1 MSEQIASDKAEPKP
15 LPKTGTRH
23 RPPPSSSGNAAGNKS
38 CATASTL
45 KPPPPPTMAL
55 AASTRDLKHRV
66 LTCLN
71 KLSDRDTHSSA
82 AAELE
87 SIARTLTHDSIPPFL
102 SSISA
107 TDASDKS
114 PVRKQCVRLIS
125 LLSQSHGDSL
135 SPYLSKLLSA
145 VVRRLRDPDS
155 AVRSACIDATSSI
168 SSHITKPPF
177 TSIVKPLIDALVTEQ
192 DQNSQIGASLCL
204 AAAIDAS
211 PDPDAMYLK
220 KLLPRIEKLLKC
232 DSFKAK
238 PALLTVIG
246 NVIGVGGASSH
257 QTVKRLVP
265 CLVEF
270 IGSEDWSARKAAAE
284 ALVSLAVVERE
295 MLMEFKAVCLK
306 TFEAKKMDKVKIVRE
321 TMIQLVGA
329 WTEIPDV
336 LDEVSPPPEPQS
348 FSREDSNDGQHP
360 PGSKTSCMVNSG
372 APQMRKKSI
381 PANGSSFPD
390 DSVAT
395 TAQEKDS
402 NDEQHPPG
410 SKTSC
415 MVNSG
420 APQMRKKSIPAN
432 GSSFPDGSVATTA
445 QESPLDSSD
454 KKSGPAMFRKL
465 DRKKSTDW
473 KIEITTPQ
481 EPSMMVVCEDED
493 MKGSE
498 KGEKVRSR
506 FAKPETKQ
514 TFFNKN
520 ADDKKFGGVKAGSGV
535 VPCHDESLQSNVV
548 VGNITEYTHG
558 SQKEFED
565 LSLIRKQLV
574 HIENQ
579 QSSLLNLL
587 QTFMG
592 SSQNGIHSLETRVH
606 GLELALDE
614 ISHDL
619 AMSTARLSNV
629 ESEGTTCCK
638 LPGAEFFSP
647 KFWRRT
653 EPRHSTSGFS
663 SSRGTEP
670 MIAVRNIANTNGNSE
685 TFKMD
690 NRRFR
695 LQGSD
700 QFIVNPLSAIPS
712 DSCGMSEV
720 SSNRVSKNIRDAK

>member
-1 MSEQIASDKAEPKP
+1 MFPPYKMSEQIASDKAEPKP

-23 RPPPSSSGNAAGNKS
+23 RPPPSSSGNAAGNTS

-45 KPPPPPTMAL
+45 KPPPPTMAL

-125 LLSQSHGDSL
+125 LLSQSYGDSL

-168 SSHITKPPF
+168 SSRITKPPF

-192 DQNSQIGASLCL
+192 DQNSQIGASLCV

-246 NVIGVGGASSH
+246 SVIGVGGASSH

-284 ALVSLAVVERE
+284 ALVNLAVVERE
-295 MLMEFKAVCLK
+295 MLMEFKTVCLK

-348 FSREDSNDGQHP
+348 LSREDSNDGQHP

-390 DSVAT
+390 
-395 TAQEKDS
+395 
-402 NDEQHPPG
+402 
-410 SKTSC
+410 
-415 MVNSG
+415 
-420 APQMRKKSIPAN
+420 
-432 GSSFPDGSVATTA
+432 GSVATIA

-619 AMSTARLSNV
+619 ATSTARLSNV

-638 LPGAEFFSP
+638 LPSAEFFSP

>member
-1 MSEQIASDKAEPKP
+1 
-15 LPKTGTRH
+15 
-23 RPPPSSSGNAAGNKS
+23 
-38 CATASTL
+38 
-45 KPPPPPTMAL
+45 MAL

-246 NVIGVGGASSH
+246 SVIGVGGASSR

-284 ALVSLAVVERE
+284 ALVNLAVVERE

-321 TMIQLVGA
+321 TMIQLVAA

-348 FSREDSNDGQHP
+348 LSRE
-360 PGSKTSCMVNSG
+360 
-372 APQMRKKSI
+372 
-381 PANGSSFPD
+381 
-390 DSVAT
+390 
-395 TAQEKDS
+395 DS

-506 FAKPETKQ
+506 FAKSETKQ

-520 ADDKKFGGVKAGSGV
+520 ADDKKFGGVKAGSVV

-592 SSQNGIHSLETRVH
+592 SSQNGIHSLEARVH

-720 SSNRVSKNIRDAK
+720 SSNRVTKNIRDAK

>member
-395 TAQEKDS
+395 TAQE
-402 NDEQHPPG
+402 
-410 SKTSC
+410 
-415 MVNSG
+415 
-420 APQMRKKSIPAN
+420 
-432 GSSFPDGSVATTA
+432 
-445 QESPLDSSD
+445 SPLDSSD

>member
-1 MSEQIASDKAEPKP
+1 
-15 LPKTGTRH
+15 
-23 RPPPSSSGNAAGNKS
+23 
-38 CATASTL
+38 
-45 KPPPPPTMAL
+45 MAL

-177 TSIVKPLIDALVTEQ
+177 ISIVKPLIDALVTEQ

-246 NVIGVGGASSH
+246 SVIGVGGASSH

-284 ALVSLAVVERE
+284 ALVNLAVVKRE

-321 TMIQLVGA
+321 TMNQLVEA

-348 FSREDSNDGQHP
+348 LSREDSNDGQHP
-360 PGSKTSCMVNSG
+360 
-372 APQMRKKSI
+372 R
-381 PANGSSFPD
+381 
-390 DSVAT
+390 
-395 TAQEKDS
+395 
-402 NDEQHPPG
+402 G

-445 QESPLDSSD
+445 QESPLDGSD

-498 KGEKVRSR
+498 KGEKERSR

-520 ADDKKFGGVKAGSGV
+520 ADDKKFGGAKAGSCV

-548 VGNITEYTHG
+548 VGNITEDTHG

-619 AMSTARLSNV
+619 ALSTARLSNV

-638 LPGAEFFSP
+638 LPGAEFLSP

-670 MIAVRNIANTNGNSE
+670 MIAMRNIANTDGNFE

-695 LQGSD
+695 LQGSG
-700 QFIVNPLSAIPS
+700 QFIVNPLSSIPS

-720 SSNRVSKNIRDAK
+720 SSNRVSKNIHDAK

>member
-23 RPPPSSSGNAAGNKS
+23 RPPPSSSGNAAGNTS

-395 TAQEKDS
+395 TAQE
-402 NDEQHPPG
+402 
-410 SKTSC
+410 
-415 MVNSG
+415 
-420 APQMRKKSIPAN
+420 
-432 GSSFPDGSVATTA
+432 
-445 QESPLDSSD
+445 SPLDSSD

-670 MIAVRNIANTNGNSE
+670 MIALRNIANTNGNSE

-690 NRRFR
+690 HRRFR